1 MDNQAKIDMDKQ
13 IWLRKCSIDHFLW
26 AKTANFA
33 SMPLYLAYQ
42 STKEMGIARP
52 FTNKNI
58 DPKSGLDREVSNIC
72 GTSIIMLNHTE
83 DNNPYVW

>member
-1 MDNQAKIDMDKQ
+1 
-13 IWLRKCSIDHFLW
+13 
-26 AKTANFA
+26 
-33 SMPLYLAYQ
+33 
-42 STKEMGIARP
+42 MGIARP

-83 DNNPYVW
+83 DNNPYV